1 MSRAYVHG
9 RGSQQGAMLAARLHG
24 PADLRVERV
33 PRPGPPKRGEVLLR
47 VKVTGI
53 CGSDLHAYQDARIG
67 DTPVTSP
74 LILGHEFAGVV
85 RQVGPDALDGNG
97 RPLQPGTRVAVD
109 PAQPCLLCDLC
120 QQGHPNLCR
129 SIRFCSNYPNDGSLS
144 QWMLLPARCCFPVPK
159 TISDIEAALLEPL
172 GVALHAVD
180 LAKVR
185 AAHSVAI
192 LGAGSI
198 GLSILQVARLAG
210 ADPVF
215 VTDKFPWRL
224 KAARQ
229 HGAIAIHCDRED
241 PVARIDK
248 ETAGRGVDAAIEA
261 AWADHSVQQAAEMTR
276 PGGRVVL
283 VGIPSDD
290 RLMMKHSTARRK
302 GLTVKL
308 CRRMKHTYPRAIQ
321 LAERGRIDL
330 RGLVSH
336 RFPLRR
342 AGEAFALNAAYR
354 DQVVKIIIE
363 C

>member
-1 MSRAYVHG
+1 MSQGHVNS
-9 RGSQQGAMLAARLHG
+9 RGSKPGAMLAARLHG
-24 PADLRVERV
+24 PADLRVERL
-33 PRPGPPKRGEVLLR
+33 PRPGPPGKGEALLR

-67 DTPVTSP
+67 DAPVASP
-74 LILGHEFAGVV
+74 LILGHEFSGVV
-85 RQVGPDALDGNG
+85 SQAGPDALDGNG
-97 RPLQPGTRVAVD
+97 RQLEPGTRVAVD

-120 QQGHPNLCR
+120 EQGHPNLCR
-129 SIRFCSNYPNDGSLS
+129 NIRFCSTHPNDGSLRE
-144 QWMLLPARCCFPVPK
+144 WMRMPARCCFPVPK
-159 TISDIEAALLEPL
+159 AINDVEAALLEPL
-172 GVALHAVD
+172 GVAIHAVD

-185 AAHSVAI
+185 AANSVAI
-192 LGAGSI
+192 FGAGSI
-198 GLSILQVARLAG
+198 GLFLLQVARLAG

-224 KAARQ
+224 KAARRY
-229 HGAIAIHCDRED
+229 GAIAIHCDQED

-248 ETAGRGVDAAIEA
+248 ETAGRGVDVAIEA
-261 AWADHSVQQAAEMTR
+261 AWADHSVQQAAEVTR

-283 VGIPSDD
+283 VGIPSHDS
-290 RLMMKHSTARRK
+290 LTMKPSAARRK
-302 GLTVKL
+302 GLTIKF

-330 RGLVSH
+330 SGLVSH

-342 AGEAFALNAAYR
+342 AAEAFALNAAYR
-354 DQVVKIIIE
+354 DQVVKVIIE

>member
-1 MSRAYVHG
+1 MSKGQVKF
-9 RGSQQGAMLAARLHG
+9 QGAKPQTMLAARLHG
-24 PADLRVERV
+24 PADLRIERV
-33 PRPGPPKRGEVLLR
+33 PRPGPPKHDEVLLR

-85 RQVGPDALDGNG
+85 SQAGPEALDGNG
-97 RPLQPGTRVAVD
+97 HPLAPGTRVAVD
-109 PAQPCLLCDLC
+109 PAQPCHHCDMC
-120 QQGHPNLCR
+120 EQGHPNLCR
-129 SIRFCSNYPNDGSLS
+129 HVRFCSTHPHDGSLS
-144 QWMLLPARCCFPVPK
+144 EWVLVPARCCFPVPK
-159 TISDIEAALLEPL
+159 AISDIEAALLEPL

-180 LAKVR
+180 LAKLR

-198 GLSILQVARLAG
+198 GLFIQQVAKLSG
-210 ADPVF
+210 ADPIF

-224 KAARQ
+224 KVARQ
-229 HGAIAIHCDRED
+229 HGAIAIHCDQED
-241 PVARIDK
+241 PVAIIDK
-248 ETAGRGVDAAIEA
+248 ETAGRGVDVAIEA
-261 AWADHSVQQAAEMTR
+261 AWANESVQQAADVTR

-290 RLMMKHSTARRK
+290 RLAMQHSTGRRK
-302 GLTVKL
+302 GLTIKF
-308 CRRMKHTYPRAIQ
+308 CRRMKHTYPRAIR
-321 LAERGRIDL
+321 LVEHGRIDL
-330 RGLVSH
+330 RAFVTH

-354 DQVVKIIIE
+354 DQVVKVIIE